1 MHVGMET
8 HDSLMDL
15 SDHASRAELHRVGDR
30 CRDADTLEGAK
41 ACSRLTLIGNLTLAL
56 IRPYKRPS

>member
-30 CRDADTLEGAK
+30 CRDADTLEGGK
-41 ACSRLTLIGNLTLAL
+41 GVFEVDLDWQPDT
-56 IRPYKRPS
+56 RPDPAVTRPS